1 MQASNIIE
9 VTLEN
14 FQQTVIE
21 NSEKLP
27 VLVDFWAPWCNPCKQ
42 AMPILEN
49 LAQTHAGRFILAK
62 VNTEEQQKLA
72 SHFQVQSL
80 PTFKICYQGKIV
92 KSIEGVQ
99 TPSAFLTALEKYMP
113 ADESENLRQLT
124 QADIE
129 LGNYDSALQQL
140 MQASQVNPN
149 NFKIHLDITK
159 VYMALG
165 EIAKAKDLAE
175 RLPEDVQNTAEIKA
189 LMNNAKYI
197 EIAAT
202 NPPIEEIQQQLQAD
216 GNNAEMLYAL
226 AINQLAKNQTE
237 AGMDALLKLFSV
249 NRDFEN
255 DIARKTLFELFDSLH
270 DSQTQLV
277 ATYRRKLQ
285 SLLF

>member
-27 VLVDFWAPWCNPCKQ
+27 VLVDFWAPWCAPCKQ
-42 AMPILEN
+42 VMPLLEN
-49 LAQTHAGRFILAK
+49 LAQSHQGRFILAK
-62 VNTEEQQKLA
+62 VNTEEQQQIA
-72 SHFQVQSL
+72 EHFHIQSL

-92 KSIEGVQ
+92 DSIEGVH
-99 TPSAFLTALEKYMP
+99 PAAKFIEVLEKYMP
-113 ADESENLRQLT
+113 ADESENLRQLA

-149 NFKIHLDITK
+149 NFKIHLDIVK
-159 VYMALG
+159 VYMAQG

-197 EIAAT
+197 EIAAA
-202 NPPIEEIQQQLQAD
+202 NPPLEEIQQQLQAD
-216 GNNAEMLYAL
+216 GNNEEMLYAL
-226 AINQLAKNQTE
+226 AINQLAQNQTE

-270 DSQTQLV
+270 DSQTKLV
-277 ATYRRKLQ
+277 AKYRRKLQ